1 MSLNLYL
8 CDDGLAVD
16 GALDALMGGV
26 SAPRRT
32 WKKPSV
38 NVWLSGALARP
49 FLFGPVAG
57 FKGWQEAHEAAAA
70 MAPAACGLQAP
81 CVACLEE
88 EPSASAVLGTAVELS
103 VLDRLYA
110 AAGARGLRV
119 ASVRPAWALATE
131 AHAAKGRGA
140 PNDSLLCCREDDS
153 VTVLAS
159 RGSRPAFMATYA
171 PAPALDEQERLLS
184 RLQAS
189 LGFSADE
196 TERANLEAASGASP
210 PRFRWPERH
219 ADSVA

>member
-49 FLFGPVAG
+49 FLFGPVTG
-57 FKGWQEAHEAAAA
+57 LKGWREAHEAAAA
-70 MAPAACGLQAP
+70 MAPAACGVQAP
-81 CVACLEE
+81 CVAFLEA
-88 EPSASAVLGTAVELS
+88 EPSASAVLGTAVEMS

-110 AAGARGLRV
+110 AAIVRGLRV

-131 AHAAKGRGA
+131 ARAAEERGA
-140 PNDSLLCCREDDS
+140 PNDTLLCCREHDS

-159 RGSRPAFMATYA
+159 RESRLAFVATYA
-171 PAPALDEQERLLS
+171 PAPTLDEQERLLS

-189 LGFSADE
+189 LGFTADE
-196 TERANLEAASGASP
+196 TVRANLEAASGASL
-210 PRFRWPERH
+210 PRFCWPEQH
-219 ADSVA
+219 AESPA